1 MSDDLRGL
9 PPRRELP
16 DDVRDRLR
24 AEVRAGIGKPRRTKH
39 LWYAAAAAVVVLAA
53 GAVVATQAVRQQP
66 VAGPP
71 PPAPDPGN
79 RLTLDAKVATSS
91 LDRCWAAVK
100 GAGKEDRVP
109 PREEWVPLF
118 TEVLAGDSV
127 VAVTAAGKPMF
138 CETTATTVTLS
149 DPGATP
155 AYAPGTRVGL
165 LLHSP
170 TGVVAGVVDAGS
182 APPFLDSRTESG
194 DNMSQS
200 IRPSTVTGQFV
211 AMTRAALWT
220 TTLSLENPPAPGG
233 TVLPTPPP
241 WLVMVVDRPVTAD
254 RTSPAGRALG
264 ECLAAAEMEVVPD
277 AAAYAPGPVLE
288 ADGYRVVLG
297 RHDERVVV
305 CATQPDR
312 KRPGK
317 TKSTSYLDFTGPQPP
332 PARTLIVDTLG
343 GTESEAEQGKAR
355 RPFTAALPTTATKA
369 TIDFGIGTS
378 VEADVVDGMVAT
390 WVPQNI
396 HLDPLAKV
404 HVRARDAQ
412 GKVVYDGS
420 LMLM

>member
-1 MSDDLRGL
+1 MSDHL
-9 PPRRELP
+9 PPRRTLP

-24 AEVRAGIGKPRRTKH
+24 AEVRQGIAKRRPTRV
-39 LWYAAAAAVVVLAA
+39 WYAAAAAVVVLAV
-53 GAVVATQAVRQQP
+53 GAVVATQVIRQQP

-71 PPAPDPGN
+71 PAPDPGN
-79 RLTLDAKVATSS
+79 HLTLDAKVATSS
-91 LDRCWAAVK
+91 LDRCWAAVRA
-100 GAGKEDRVP
+100 AGKEDRVP

-118 TEVLAGDSV
+118 TEVLGADSV

-149 DPGATP
+149 DPGAAP
-155 AYAPGTRVGL
+155 AYAPGTHVGL
-165 LLHSP
+165 LLHSA

-182 APPFLDSRTESG
+182 APPFLDSRTEGG

-211 AMTRAALWT
+211 AMTRSALWT

-241 WLVMVVDRPVTAD
+241 WLVMAVDRPVTAE

-264 ECLAAAEMEVVPD
+264 ECLNFAEIEVIPD
-277 AAAYAPGPVLE
+277 AAAYAPGPLLE
-288 ADGYRVVLG
+288 ADGYQVVLG
-297 RHDERVVV
+297 RHDGRVVV
-305 CATQPDR
+305 CAAQPDR
-312 KRPGK
+312 QRPGK
-317 TKSTSYLDFTGPQPP
+317 TKYRAYIDYTGPQTP
-332 PARTLIVDTLG
+332 PARTLPVDTLG
-343 GTESEAEQGKAR
+343 GTESEAAQGKAR
-355 RPFTAALPTTATKA
+355 RPYVAALPTTAVKA

-390 WVPQNI
+390 WVPQNV
-396 HLDPLAKV
+396 HLSLEAMV
-404 HVRARDAQ
+404 HVQARDAQ

-420 LMLM
+420 LMQM